1 MLKKIKNISFLFTL
15 FIFIFL
21 TTNYY
26 FSDKNIKHTNKS
38 RSSYSL
44 KKQDNLPLLRN
55 DTSNIIVYKS
65 DLDDFKK
72 NRKKR
77 FWEKLISNNIN
88 E

>member
-1 MLKKIKNISFLFTL
+1 MFKKIKNISFLFSL
-15 FIFIFL
+15 IIFIFL
-21 TTNYY
+21 ITNYY
-26 FSDKNIKHTNKS
+26 FSDENILYINKS

-44 KKQDNLPLLRN
+44 KDKNNLPLLRN
-55 DTSNIIVYKS
+55 DTSNIIIYKS

-77 FWEKLISNNIN
+77 FWEKLISNIY

>member
-15 FIFIFL
+15 LIFIFL
-21 TTNYY
+21 TTSYY
-26 FSDKNIKHTNKS
+26 FSDKNIIHINKS

-44 KKQDNLPLLRN
+44 KDKNNLPLLKN
-55 DTSNIIVYKS
+55 DTSNIIIYKS

-72 NRKKR
+72 KRKKR
-77 FWEKLISNNIN
+77 IWERLISNNN

>member
-1 MLKKIKNISFLFTL
+1 MYI
-15 FIFIFL
+15 
-21 TTNYY
+21 
-26 FSDKNIKHTNKS
+26 NKS

-44 KKQDNLPLLRN
+44 KDKNNLPLLRN
-55 DTSNIIVYKS
+55 DTSNIIIYKS

-77 FWEKLISNNIN
+77 FWEKLISNTN

>member
-1 MLKKIKNISFLFTL
+1 MFKKIKNISFLFSL
-15 FIFIFL
+15 IIFIFL
-21 TTNYY
+21 ITNYY
-26 FSDKNIKHTNKS
+26 FSDENILYINKS

-44 KKQDNLPLLRN
+44 KDKNNLPLLRN
-55 DTSNIIVYKS
+55 DTSNIIIYKS

-77 FWEKLISNNIN
+77 FWEKLISNTN